1 MTARTRRHN
10 KGIALA
16 VVLVIVLV
24 AAIGAAAFLAV
35 TGSDLHLTHREVE
48 LTRAFYVAQAG
59 IEKGVAE
66 LKVLYSKGL
75 GHTSTELA
83 AILPPEY
90 DDFTFDEFTVVPG
103 SVLEDKTLEHG
114 TYKGLRGRVQ
124 TIKITARVSSKHSGE
139 VAQLSE
145 VVEAQFIPIFQ
156 FAIFY
161 YADDLEILPG
171 PAMTINGP
179 VHCNSDVYMGTDTSL
194 SFESIL
200 TCAGSMHHRRKDG
213 SGVSPGPV
221 EVKDGDGVYRSMRNP
236 DGSWLDSDH
245 PNWYEGSQER
255 WDGNVKS
262 AVHQVSPLRV
272 PLATPDHPRELVERG
287 APSDTPEAEELKY
300 YYKADLRIIDGKAY
314 DSSGWEV
321 DLTYPD
327 PTDPTERISP
337 ISSKTFYNYREGKT
351 VSVTEVDVG
360 KLRASGKAPSNGIL
374 YVSESRAGFGE
385 QDGVRLVNGR
395 ELPDQGLTVVTDN
408 PLYIQ
413 GDYNTV
419 RKKPASVMCD
429 AINILSN
436 NWNDGNSEKALW
448 QRTASDTTMN
458 VAVIAGNTVTTEGQ
472 YNGGVE
478 NMPRFL
484 ETWNGKTLTYRGS
497 LVAMWQ
503 SEVATGDW
511 IYGSPYYE
519 APNRNWGYDS
529 DLANPATAP
538 PGVPSVYAVE
548 VARWQYDD

>member
-1 MTARTRRHN
+1 MSARTRRHN
-10 KGIALA
+10 NGIALA
-16 VVLVIVLV
+16 VVLVIVFV
-24 AAIGAAAFLAV
+24 AALGAAAFLGV

-59 IEKGVAE
+59 IEKAVAE
-66 LKVLYSKGL
+66 LKVLYSKGR
-75 GHTSTELA
+75 GHTAAELA
-83 AILPPEY
+83 AISPPDY
-90 DDFTFDEFTVVPG
+90 DGFTFDEFSVVIEGVP
-103 SVLEDKTLEHG
+103 EDKTLEHG

-124 TIKITARVSSKHSGE
+124 TIKITARVSSEHSGE

-145 VVEAQFIPIFQ
+145 LVEAQFIPIFQ

-171 PAMTINGP
+171 PAMTVNGP
-179 VHCNSDVYMGTDTSL
+179 VHCNSDVYMGTNTSL
-194 SFESIL
+194 TFESML
-200 TCAGSMHHRRKDG
+200 TCAGSIYHRRKDG
-213 SGVSPGPV
+213 SAVSPGPV
-221 EVKDGDGVYRSMRNP
+221 EVKDGDGVYRDMRNL
-236 DGSWLDSDH
+236 DGSWLDCDH

-262 AVHQVSPLRV
+262 AVHHVSPLRM
-272 PLATPDHPRELVERG
+272 PLSTSEHPRELIERG
-287 APSDTPEAEELKY
+287 DALDTPEAKELKY
-300 YYKADLRIIDGKAY
+300 YYKADVRIIDGKAY

-327 PTDPTERISP
+327 PADPTKRIDP
-337 ISSKTFYNYREGKT
+337 ISTKTFYNYREGQT
-351 VSVTEVDVG
+351 VSVTEVDVE
-360 KLRASGKAPSNGIL
+360 KLRAGGKAPSNGIL
-374 YVSESRAGFGE
+374 YVSDSRAGLGE
-385 QDGVRLVNGR
+385 QDAVRLVNGD
-395 ELPDQGLTVVTDN
+395 ELPAQGLTVVTDN

-436 NWNDGNSEKALW
+436 NWNDANSEKSLW
-448 QRTASDTTMN
+448 ERRASDTTMN

-484 ETWNGKTLTYRGS
+484 ETWSGKTLTYRGS
-497 LVAMWQ
+497 LVAMWV

-511 IYGSPYYE
+511 IYGAPYYE
-519 APNRNWGYDS
+519 APNRNWGYDV
-529 DLANPATAP
+529 DLNDPANAP
-538 PGVPSVYAVE
+538 PGMPSVYAVE
-548 VARWQYDD
+548 VARWQYSD